1 MKAPAFLRR
10 MFGEKPA
17 AKKTQKRRFQAA
29 RIDRLSAEW
38 IGTYASINE
47 ELRGDLDRLRA
58 RGRDLRN
65 NNDYARKFCGMVETN
80 MVGPAG
86 FVMQSRVEGSSGKA
100 DKLANDAI
108 EAAFLRWQA
117 VCDVAGRQ
125 SLRDMCE
132 TLVGG
137 LPSDGEFLVRMVR
150 GADAQNEF
158 NFALQLIDV
167 DRIDTTYNG
176 VEHSTG
182 NTVIMGVEVDA
193 YRRMV
198 AIHIFEAHPNDGPR
212 TSRQRVRLPGEN
224 LIHGFKV
231 ERAEQVRGIPWMA
244 SGMLSLHHL
253 GGFMLAAVLAAEHG
267 ANHFGFFTQ
276 TGDATP
282 GTLPIG
288 AEEDDGTAISTSQ
301 PGIYDTLPPGFDFK
315 AHESK
320 YPNEVFG
327 PFVKTALQ
335 RVASGWRVSYHA
347 LANDLEGVNFSSIR
361 SGTLDERD
369 RWASDQQWFI
379 DILLKRVRAEWMVM
393 SVLSNAITLPNGSP
407 LPSAKFVN
415 LAAHDWLG
423 RRWEWV
429 DPLRDM
435 NARIAGVGAGL
446 MAPQDLSAQMGRD
459 FYDTMVKI
467 KEAQDL
473 AKQLGIV
480 LPAYESKRPAAAPAP
495 KAATKESEPEDDE
508 EEQDEEEATASN

>member
-1 MKAPAFLRR
+1 MRAPAFLRR
-10 MFGEKPA
+10 FFPGK
-17 AKKTQKRRFQAA
+17 AKKTQIRRFQAA
-29 RIDRLSAEW
+29 RIDRLSADW
-38 IGTYASINE
+38 IATYASINE

-58 RGRDLRN
+58 RGRELRN
-65 NNDYARKFCGMVETN
+65 NNDYARKFCGMVETG

-86 FVMQSRVEGSSGKA
+86 FVMQARSENAPGKA

-108 EAAFLRWQA
+108 EAGFVRWQA
-117 VCDVAGRQ
+117 VCDVTGRQ

-132 TLVGG
+132 TIVGG
-137 LPSDGEFLVRMVR
+137 LPSDGEFLIRLVR
-150 GADAQNEF
+150 GPDAGNEF

-176 VEHSTG
+176 VEPSTG
-182 NTVIMGVEVDA
+182 NTVIMGVEVNA
-193 YRRMV
+193 YRRLV
-198 AIHIFEAHPNDGPR
+198 AIHIFEAHPNDGMR
-212 TSRQRVRLPGEN
+212 TSRKRVRLPAEDV
-224 LIHGFKV
+224 IHGFKV

-244 SGMLSLHHL
+244 PGMLSLHHL

-276 TGDATP
+276 SQDAQS
-282 GTLPIG
+282 GVLPVG
-288 AEEDDGTAISTSQ
+288 QHEDGEDGGVPITTSQ
-301 PGIYDTLPPGFDFK
+301 PGVYDTLPPGYDFK
-315 AHESK
+315 PHESK

-335 RVASGWRVSYHA
+335 RVASGWRVSYHS

-379 DILLKRVRAEWMVM
+379 DVLLKRIRSEWLVM
-393 SVLSNAITLPNGSP
+393 SLLSNAITMPNGSP
-407 LPSAKFVN
+407 LPASKVAKF
-415 LAAHDWLG
+415 APHDWIG

-429 DPLRDM
+429 DPQKDM
-435 NARIAGVGAGL
+435 NARIACVSAGL
-446 MAPQDLSAQMGRD
+446 VAPQDLSAQMGRD

-480 LPAYESKRPAAAPAP
+480 LPAYAVQSTVAQPSTAP
-495 KAATKESEPEDDE
+495 KAAPADVEDE
-508 EEQDEEEATASN
+508 EEQGEEVAA